1 MKESFVFHFEY
12 IEDIPEE
19 LQPQY
24 AMYVINYARHGEE
37 PILEDWRDKKIWNR
51 IKTRMDDDQE
61 RYSKKCSN
69 LRNHRTLDQ
78 NRILQEI
85 IDDTAAAA
93 EAEKAQDMPEYSNDE
108 EVPKKTKRF
117 VPPTP
122 EEVQAYCDE
131 RKNGITSKEFISF
144 YQARDWYLNTGS
156 KMKDWKAAIRYWETT
171 RSKRN
176 QRWAN
181 TTAQTQRNLPEDR
194 NML

>member
-24 AMYVINYARHGEE
+24 AMHVINYARYGEE
-37 PILEDWRDKKIWNR
+37 PVLEDWRDKKIWNR
-51 IKTRMDDDQE
+51 IKSRMDDDQE

-69 LRNHRTLDQ
+69 LRNHRNLDQ

-93 EAEKAQDMPEYSNDE
+93 EAEKKQDMPEYSNE
-108 EVPKKTKRF
+108 EEDKPKKKRF
-117 VPPTP
+117 EKPSQ

-131 RKNGITSKEFISF
+131 RKNGISGAQFWDYYE
-144 YQARDWYLNTGS
+144 ARGWRFGS
-156 KMKDWKAAIRYWETT
+156 SSTQMKDWKAAVRTWE
-171 RSKRN
+171 
-176 QRWAN
+176 QRRKN
-181 TTAQTQRNLPEDR
+181 SGPGYSSDKTQRNLPEDR